1 MSIKERKYGKG
12 GQLQQ
17 TANELIILSE
27 KYNLIKKDFQHIV
40 LEGTAYEV
48 GKRQAEILKKQNP
61 EAAKWFASATTDP
74 KKMGFHSFEELQD
87 FYEEHCSGIN
97 DEILGLADGSGAKP
111 DQLQLYSPPIYQPGN
126 CSQIAVL
133 SSVTDNEHVC
143 VGRSYEFSDKMND
156 FRLCTVRIKG
166 KIKHT
171 GFTEF
176 LLGRDDGMN
185 EHGLCVT
192 FAGGGTFKRQPTK
205 KGFNFF
211 LVVRTLLDN
220 CKTVEESLKHLK
232 KPPISGYWNLLVTD
246 KNNNAALMQFFDGKY
261 GVHQIDQDS
270 TEQYLFS
277 TNHYVLPNMVKYQ
290 KYAGDWILKNSKK
303 RYELIGTALS
313 RAAPNISK
321 EDIRKLLSRELYD
334 GVCGHYYTD
343 YFGTLFSIIYDLT
356 DLKADICFGAPTH
369 NEWHNQLSLDDPVG
383 INYHSAIFPD
393 KSIKL
398 DQLWDTS

>member
-1 MSIKERKYGKG
+1 MRI
-12 GQLQQ
+12 LQS
-17 TANELIILSE
+17 ANELRVLSE

-40 LEGTAYEV
+40 LEGTAYEI
-48 GKRQAEILKKQNP
+48 GQQQAAILKKQNP

-74 KKMGFHSFEELQD
+74 EKIGFDSFEELQA
-87 FYEEHCSGIN
+87 FYEEYCPGIT
-97 DEILGLADGSGAKP
+97 DEILGLADGFGVKP
-111 DQLQLYSPPIYQPGN
+111 NQLQLYNPPIYQPGN
-126 CSQIAVL
+126 CSQFAVL
-133 SSVTDNEHVC
+133 SSVTDSKHVY
-143 VGRSYEFSDKMND
+143 VGRSYEYHHNEND

-166 KIKHT
+166 KIKHM

-192 FAGGGTFKRQPTK
+192 FSGGGTFKRQPTK

-211 LVVRTLLDN
+211 LVVRELLDN
-220 CKTVEESLKHLK
+220 CKTVAESVEHLK
-232 KPPISGYWNLLVTD
+232 KTPISGFWNFLMTD
-246 KNNNAALMQFFDGKY
+246 KDNNAALTQFFDGEY
-261 GVHQIDQDS
+261 GVRQIGRDS
-270 TEQYLFS
+270 TEQCLFS
-277 TNHYVLPNMVKYQ
+277 TNHYVLPSMVKYR

-303 RYELIGTALS
+303 RFELIGAALS

-321 EDIRKLLSRELYD
+321 EDIRKLLSKEIYD

-343 YFGTLFSIIYDLT
+343 YFGTLFSIIYDLI

-369 NEWHNQLSLDDPVG
+369 NDWHSQLSLDDPIGVKR
-383 INYHSAIFPD
+383 YSAIFPD

-398 DQLWDTS
+398 DQFWEASQSEKSEEK